1 MFKKPDPDDTI
12 ALTLTCTAAVAAA
25 GLGWFFTRDTMVAFQ
40 TAEAVVKSYHGI
52 TKEQVSLWGHLKK
65 RYHYHYNQ
73 NKLKTTKNVIQ
84 VNDKILKIDAHYVA
98 FASLKSAVLS
108 GDIDVTLII
117 FYKETEESPLEKH
130 YLTFNTNKDATAYED
145 SWMLKRRILGL

>member
-1 MFKKPDPDDTI
+1 MFKKQDHDDTVAMI
-12 ALTLTCTAAVAAA
+12 ITGSAAVAAF
-25 GLGWFFTRDTMVAFQ
+25 GLGWFFTKDAVIAVQ
-40 TAEAVVKSYHGI
+40 TAEAVVKNYHGI

-73 NKLKTTKNVIQ
+73 NKLKTTKNVIL

-108 GDIDVTLII
+108 GDVDVTMII

-130 YLTFNTNKDATAYED
+130 YLTFNTNKEAAAYGD